1 MACDAF
7 QKCVVDNFLCSE
19 CLGNQIN
26 YPLFCDIDSFSNTF
40 IEFLLGIPSSAGD
53 LLFFVD
59 LGLAIQVHRI
69 GKRDVIRRVRR
80 GGGVHTP
87 PQPEKKFRSEMSK
100 RGEKVLPR
108 QCWQKRMCLFHSDT
122 IKLKR
127 KFWKQ
132 INK

>member
-26 YPLFCDIDSFSNTF
+26 YRLFCDIDSFSNTF

-69 GKRDVIRRVRR
+69 GKRDVIRRVRS

-87 PQPEKKFRSEMSK
+87 PPPNLKKSSA
-100 RGEKVLPR
+100 
-108 QCWQKRMCLFHSDT
+108 QKYP
-122 IKLKR
+122 KEER
-127 KFWKQ
+127 KFCPDNVGKKEGACSTL
-132 INK
+132 IR